1 MKTVQLAIRDSD
13 YAQLLRNLLLRDGMH
28 RVFLVERPDLQMDGV
43 IVVDETGFQNLTL
56 HNAEPDRFVVI
67 TRKGTDHLS
76 RVWDAG
82 IRHVVFE
89 EDPANTAQLAII
101 AAELRLPRSASVART
116 ARPTDAQ
123 PVRHHSIAPPELP
136 VLGSQS
142 VDSPTRCRRCGPRNA
157 PTGF

>member
-28 RVFLVERPDLQMDGV
+28 RVYLVDRPDLRMDGV
-43 IVVDETGFQNLTL
+43 IVLDESRFENLAVL
-56 HNAEPDRFVVI
+56 DSEPDRFVVI

-76 RVWDAG
+76 RVWEAG

-101 AAELRLPRSASVART
+101 AAELRLPRAAGIGRT
-116 ARPTDAQ
+116 GRPTESQ
-123 PVRHHSIAPPELP
+123 PVRHHSLAPPDLP
-136 VLGSQS
+136 TLGSP
-142 VDSPTRCRRCGPRNA
+142 VRCRKCGHRNA
-157 PTGF
+157 LTGF